1 MEKIKEKENRL
12 KKKQQELR
20 KVMDEKVSC
29 FFFFPLYDL
38 NGFCTIYKTVD
49 LCAFFNNV

>member
-20 KVMDEKVSC
+20 KVMDEKVS